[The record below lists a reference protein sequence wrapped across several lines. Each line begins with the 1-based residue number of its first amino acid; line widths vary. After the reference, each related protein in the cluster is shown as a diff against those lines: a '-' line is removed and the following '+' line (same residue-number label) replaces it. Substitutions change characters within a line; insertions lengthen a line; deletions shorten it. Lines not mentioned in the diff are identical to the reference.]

1 MKDAKEFVPRG
12 IIPALITPL
21 NSDESLNCDA
31 LARHIEYLI
40 DNGVHGI
47 FVSGTTGEFYALS
60 LEEKRMMIRTAI
72 NTVKGRVPVYAGT
85 GGITTKE
92 CIALTKM
99 AEEEGVDAVS
109 VLTPMFISPSQDDLY
124 DHYKR
129 IAESTSLPIILYN
142 NVPRTGVNIAVKTVE
157 RLSQI
162 DNIIGIKDSSGNFD
176 LTSEYIRVTRNNP
189 YFHVLQGRDTHI
201 LAGLTYGATGAIAAT
216 SNVAPALVVSIYENF
231 MKGDMK
237 AALDA
242 QFRLAPLRMAFSLG
256 TFPMV
261 IKSALSMIGIDAG
274 PCKSPVYDLKPAE
287 KEQLRAV
294 LEEMNLIKK

>member
-1 MKDAKEFVPRG
+1 M
-12 IIPALITPL
+12 
-21 NSDESLNCDA
+21 
-31 LARHIEYLI
+31 
-40 DNGVHGI
+40 
-47 FVSGTTGEFYALS
+47 
-60 LEEKRMMIRTAI
+60 
-72 NTVKGRVPVYAGT
+72 
-85 GGITTKE
+85 
-92 CIALTKM
+92 
-99 AEEEGVDAVS
+99 
-109 VLTPMFISPSQDDLY
+109 
-124 DHYKR
+124 
-129 IAESTSLPIILYN
+129 
-142 NVPRTGVNIAVKTVE
+142 
-157 RLSQI
+157 
-162 DNIIGIKDSSGNFD
+162 
-176 LTSEYIRVTRNNP
+176 
-189 YFHVLQGRDTHI
+189 LQGRDTHI

>member
-1 MKDAKEFVPRG
+1 MKNAKEFVPRG
-12 IIPALITPL
+12 IIPAMVTPL
-21 NSDESLNCDA
+21 NKDESLNCDA
-31 LARHIEYLI
+31 LAKHIEYLL

-47 FVSGTTGEFYALS
+47 FVAGTTGEFYALTK
-60 LEEKRMMIRTAI
+60 EEKRQMIRTAI
-72 NTVKGRVPVYAGT
+72 DTVKGRVPVYAGT
-85 GGITTKE
+85 GGITTAE
-92 CIALTKM
+92 CIELTEM
-99 AEEEGVDAVS
+99 AEEEGADAVS

-124 DHYKR
+124 EHYRR

-157 RLSQI
+157 RLSRI
-162 DNIIGIKDSSGNFD
+162 DNIVAIKDSSGNFD
-176 LTSEYIRVTRNNP
+176 LTSEYIRVTRDNP

-242 QFRLAPLRMAFSLG
+242 QYRLAPLRMAFSLG

-274 PCKSPVYDLKPAE
+274 PCKAPVFDLTE
-287 KEQLRAV
+287 KEKAELRSV
-294 LEEMNLIKK
+294 LEGMGLIG